1 MNKFTYIFALAICF
15 SQTHLMANYTPNY
28 SQAVSVYCDPELNSC
43 LEKIFKVDEAR
54 SLIAQVK
61 QEGPVRVITNK
72 HQLSDQFGA
81 YWDMERRVICVNCQS
96 TEGKWIGSILFELC
110 NAAANSKLV
119 HLDDLAS
126 KGQIDKESYVSS
138 VERIEFE
145 NSHIAAR
152 IANRGIELG
161 IFPEDAFLPTYDTFE
176 EHYKYQKIGGH
187 SAWIAKNYYNLVP
200 QSRY

>member
-1 MNKFTYIFALAICF
+1 MNKFTYLFALAIFF
-15 SQTHLMANYTPNY
+15 SQTHLNAAHAPNY
-28 SQAVSVYCDPELNSC
+28 AQAVSVHCDPELNSC
-43 LEKIFKVDEAR
+43 LEKIFKVEEAR
-54 SLIAQVK
+54 ALISQVK
-61 QEGPVRVITNK
+61 REGSVRVITNK

-126 KGQIDKESYVSS
+126 RGQIDREGYVSS

-145 NSHIAAR
+145 NSHIAAK
-152 IANRGIELG
+152 IANSGIAQG

-187 SAWIAKNYYNLVP
+187 SAWIEKNYYNLVP
-200 QSRY
+200 QHRY